1 MTKID
6 IQSPTRVDLAGGT
19 LDLWPLYNF
28 IGGAPTINVAIDIMT
43 RAQIEELP
51 GTQIELISHDLN
63 LERKFKNIDELNKF
77 EIEIIEELNS
87 TNSKLGYNIALG
99 GNGGNTITNNPRKK
113 ELSENVSKFHK
124 NKKLTQEHKDK
135 ISKGNKNVSR
145 NNSHLHTKTII
156 EKRTITR
163 LKNKKTWTLSQ
174 ESKDK
179 ISKGNKNK
187 SKPPRTKEHL
197 DKLAESNRTIDK
209 SAKIRGKTWEEIYG
223 IERANEL
230 RELRRIKALN
240 RKNGT
245 GIN

>member
-1 MTKID
+1 MIIYKSTCLINNKIYIGKTKYELNKRIKQH
-6 IQSPTRVDLAGGT
+6 INKSNRGSNLLFHKAIKKYGFE
-19 LDLWPLYNF
+19 NF
-28 IGGAPTINVAIDIMT
+28 KWEVL
-43 RAQIEELP
+43 EE
-51 GTQIELISHDLN
+51 
-63 LERKFKNIDELNKF
+63 FKNIDELNKF
-77 EIEIIEELNS
+77 EIEVIKKLNA
-87 TNSKLGYNIALG
+87 TNPDTGYNIALG
-99 GNGGNTITNNPRKK
+99 GNGGDTFTNNPRKK
-113 ELSENVSKFHK
+113 ELTENVSKFHK

-135 ISKGNKNVSR
+135 ISKGNKNVKR
-145 NNSHLHTKTII
+145 DNSHLHTKTII
-156 EKRTITR
+156 EKRTKTR

-174 ESKDK
+174 ESKNK

-223 IERANEL
+223 IERAKEL

-245 GIN
+245 

>member
-1 MTKID
+1 MIIYKSTCLINNKIYIGKTKYELSKRIKQH
-6 IQSPTRVDLAGGT
+6 INKSNKGSNLLFHKAIKKYGIK
-19 LDLWPLYNF
+19 NF
-28 IGGAPTINVAIDIMT
+28 KWEILK
-43 RAQIEELP
+43 E
-51 GTQIELISHDLN
+51 
-63 LERKFKNIDELNKF
+63 FKNIDELNKF